1 MRYIV
6 KYFKVKNVRKGLP
19 YAHKV
24 HSFLVI
30 RNLKD
35 TAKSRYYLS
44 NIIGRNWH
52 VINLY
57 L

>member
-6 KYFKVKNVRKGLP
+6 KYFKVKNVKKELP

-24 HSFLVI
+24 CSFLVI

-35 TAKSRYYLS
+35 RAKSRHYLS
-44 NIIGRNWH
+44 NIVGGNWH
-52 VINLY
+52 DTNLY

>member
-1 MRYIV
+1 MHYIV